1 MDARHAPRLVKDGD
15 SEWNASAVPV
25 GSSFARLATL
35 ASVLSMAFFS
45 GAVVVVVDAGD
56 GALSCT
62 GGGVVPRMGMG
73 LGAAEAELSSI
84 KGL

>member
-1 MDARHAPRLVKDGD
+1 
-15 SEWNASAVPV
+15 
-25 GSSFARLATL
+25 
-35 ASVLSMAFFS
+35 MAFFS